1 MLFTEPTF
9 LFLFFPLL
17 LWLYWGCPSSLRNG
31 VLALA
36 SLIFYA
42 WGEKEYTIIILVSIL
57 LNYLVG
63 LAVAPQLSPTVRKTA
78 LILGVVANL
87 GLLAFFKYANFFVDN
102 LNALLI
108 PLGSAPIEL
117 APIHL
122 PIGISFFTFQSMS
135 YVIDVYRGHAGI
147 QKNLLNL
154 GLYVSLFPQLIAG
167 PIVRYE
173 SIASQIAN
181 RFTNVI
187 LFASGVR
194 RFIIGLGKKMIIAN
208 AVAYPADQIFS
219 LPSDELTTSLAWLG
233 IICYTLQIYFDFS
246 GYSDMAI
253 GLGRMF
259 GFEFLENFRYP
270 YISRSVTDFWRRW
283 HISLSTW
290 FRDYL
295 YIPLGG
301 NRISQGRTYFNL
313 VSVFFLCGLWH
324 GANWGFVV
332 WGLYHGAFL
341 VVERAGFR
349 KILEKTIPLVQH
361 LYAMIIVMI
370 GWVFFRVATG
380 PHNHENLL
388 GYALNYCGAML
399 GINNGSNSPRSVAEY
414 FNPYLLIIIL
424 IGILGATPFYQWIRS
439 TPSQYLQKQDKPL
452 KSKWYSIGATL
463 MMCYLLSVLL
473 YSILLIASDSYNP
486 FIYFQF

>member
-1 MLFTEPTF
+1 MLFTEPAFFF
-9 LFLFFPLL
+9 LFLPLL
-17 LWLYWGCPSSLRNG
+17 LWLYWICPNLLRNG
-31 VLALA
+31 LLALA

-42 WGEKEYTIIILVSIL
+42 VGEKEYTLIILTSIL
-57 LNYLVG
+57 LNYVIG
-63 LAVAPQLSPTVRKTA
+63 LCVDPKRSPTMRKTA
-78 LILGVVANL
+78 LILGIVANL
-87 GLLAFFKYANFFVDN
+87 GLLAFFKYANFFVN
-102 LNALLI
+102 NVNYLLTYFNV
-108 PLGSAPIEL
+108 AQIEL
-117 APIHL
+117 SQIHL

-135 YVIDVYRGHAGI
+135 YVIDVYRRHVTP

-173 SIASQIAN
+173 SIASEIVK
-181 RFTNVI
+181 RSTSVR
-187 LFASGVR
+187 LFASGIR

-208 AVAYPADQIFS
+208 TVAYPADQIFN
-219 LPSDELTTSLAWLG
+219 LPSNELTISLAWLG

-259 GFEFLENFRYP
+259 GFHFLENFRYP

-301 NRISQGRTYFNL
+301 NRISPKKTYFNL
-313 VSVFFLCGLWH
+313 VTVFFLCGLWH
-324 GANWGFVV
+324 GANWGFII

-341 VVERAGFR
+341 AIERAGFR
-349 KILEKTIPLVQH
+349 KVIEKAMPLIQH
-361 LYAMIIVMI
+361 LYAMVIVMI

-380 PHNHENLL
+380 PHNHDNLL
-388 GYALNYCGAML
+388 AYGLQYCGAML
-399 GINNGSNSPRSVAEY
+399 GINSSNSFRSVAEY
-414 FNPYLLIIIL
+414 SNFYLIIIIF
-424 IGILGATPFYQWIRS
+424 IGLLGSTPFYQWCCS
-439 TPSQYLQKQDKPL
+439 KLSQYPQEPEPSLNR
-452 KSKWYSIGATL
+452 KWGRVGKTL
-463 MMCYLLSVLL
+463 ITIYLLCVLFYSV
-473 YSILLIASDSYNP
+473 ILIASDSYNP